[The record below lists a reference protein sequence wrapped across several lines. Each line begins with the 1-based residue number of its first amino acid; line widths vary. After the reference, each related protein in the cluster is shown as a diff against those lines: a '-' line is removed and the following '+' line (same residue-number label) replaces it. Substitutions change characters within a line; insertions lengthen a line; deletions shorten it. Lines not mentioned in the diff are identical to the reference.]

1 MQYVTSVVA
10 AVALTSSITLAPM
23 QASAAVNC
31 INYEGAE
38 VCQTE
43 LSPTI
48 HRIGVMYDQD
58 TWTVLDVTCTDKQ
71 WIIHSGDSAGF
82 SQTERE
88 EFALGYCEGFG
99 SMFSF

>member
-23 QASAAVNC
+23 QASAASNC
-31 INYEGAE
+31 SEYEGATI
-38 VCQTE
+38 CQTE

-48 HRIGVMYDQD
+48 HRIGWMRDED
-58 TWTVLDVTCTDKQ
+58 NWIVLDVTCTDKQ
-71 WIIHSGDSAGF
+71 WIIHSGDGVGVSK
-82 SQTERE
+82 TERE
-88 EFALGYCEGFG
+88 EFALGYCEGLG

>member
-23 QASAAVNC
+23 QASAASNC
-31 INYEGAE
+31 REYEGAT

-48 HRIGVMYDQD
+48 HRIGWMLDED
-58 TWTVLDVTCTDKQ
+58 NWTVLDVTCTDKQ
-71 WIIHSGDSAGF
+71 WIIHSSDGVGVPQSG
-82 SQTERE
+82 RE
-88 EFALGYCEGFG
+88 DFALGYCEGLG